1 MLLWYNLTE
10 RKKTILK
17 PTTLLTACNILTME
31 RLRKEAYNTIILVVL
46 HHN

>member
-10 RKKTILK
+10 RMKTILK
-17 PTTLLTACNILTME
+17 PTTLLAACNIPTME

-46 HHN
+46 HYN

>member
-17 PTTLLTACNILTME
+17 RTTLLTACSILTME
-31 RLRKEAYNTIILVVL
+31 RLQKEAYNTIILVVL

>member
-1 MLLWYNLTE
+1 MLLWY

-17 PTTLLTACNILTME
+17 PTTLLTACNIFTME
-31 RLRKEAYNTIILVVL
+31 RLQQEAYNTIILVVL